1 MGPTVKQWFKQRSR
15 VITDS
20 YVERYMYSHTAYSIR
35 HMVCAVVCLRQCEFD
50 IKCLHCANT
59 FVNEAVSATRSADT
73 ERALYREASAPQR
86 IDGNWF
92 LLLRK
97 IRNRSHPCHR
107 IRCRVIRMRLSRI
120 RLAHCALSE
129 FLSSG
134 RARWFYAKGLGSKA
148 ALNCRLTR
156 VLHHQQR
163 ICCLTLRTRMLR
175 RTHTHTHTPLT
186 KPHFHAHSPEL
197 RQTIGCGSLSC
208 FADYPSNKNNCTL
221 ISQQWKIINGPQP
234 SSTSSDFNFAVAVAF
249 SLGVLTCWR
258 PSAPCSCRL
267 VLSALGRI
275 IRTY

>member
-1 MGPTVKQWFKQRSR
+1 MRIWHQVPS
-15 VITDS
+15 
-20 YVERYMYSHTAYSIR
+20 
-35 HMVCAVVCLRQCEFD
+35 LREYFCEWS
-50 IKCLHCANT
+50 
-59 FVNEAVSATRSADT
+59 SATRSADT
-73 ERALYREASAPQR
+73 EREHYREASAPQR

-92 LLLRK
+92 LLLHK

-107 IRCRVIRMRLSRI
+107 IRCRVIRMRLSQSRP
-120 RLAHCALSE
+120 AHWVLSE

-134 RARWFYAKGLGSKA
+134 RARWFHAKGLGSKA
-148 ALNCRLTR
+148 VLNCRLTR

-175 RTHTHTHTPLT
+175 RTHTHTHPH
-186 KPHFHAHSPEL
+186 KPTCTHTDPHAHAHSPEL

-234 SSTSSDFNFAVAVAF
+234 GSTSSDFNFVVAVGF
-249 SLGVLTCWR
+249 SLWVLTCWR

-275 IRTY
+275 VRTY